1 MSATIRRGDSA
12 FNKVGKRVTAQGV
25 AKGNAAAANRGG
37 LTKGGHPRTTR
48 QVTRGGE
55 KV

>member
-1 MSATIRRGDSA
+1 MAATVRRGDSA

-25 AKGNAAAANRGG
+25 AKGNAPAAHRGG
-37 LTKGGHPRTTR
+37 LTKGAQTRTR

-55 KV
+55 KL